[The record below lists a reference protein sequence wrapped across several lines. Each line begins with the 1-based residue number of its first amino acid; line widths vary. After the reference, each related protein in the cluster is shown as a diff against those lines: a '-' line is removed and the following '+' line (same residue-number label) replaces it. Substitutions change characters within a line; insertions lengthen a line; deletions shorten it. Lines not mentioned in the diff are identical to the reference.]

1 MIVKI
6 CIGSSCHLK
15 GLARGGRKAAGAGGG
30 KGAGGQSG
38 TGEQILHGNCA
49 NGVCVSIDDENFEHI
64 GRTTWIP
71 SSKTK

>member
-1 MIVKI
+1 MVARLQALVEEKALADKVELASKF
-6 CIGSSCHLK
+6 CMAIG
-15 GLARGGRKAAGAGGG
+15 
-30 KGAGGQSG
+30 
-38 TGEQILHGNCA
+38 A